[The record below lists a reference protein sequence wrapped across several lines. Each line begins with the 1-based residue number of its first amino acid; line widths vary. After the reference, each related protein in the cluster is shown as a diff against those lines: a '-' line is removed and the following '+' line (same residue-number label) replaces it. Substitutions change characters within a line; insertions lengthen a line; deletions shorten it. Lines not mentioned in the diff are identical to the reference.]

1 MRRKFKKYI
10 IKPLF
15 IFSAAFS
22 VLIFSTVIYVGNSF
36 PDNYTVNEGSTLNLE
51 TKLPVSIKYDDTTVL
66 KAKDSSSLKKFNAK
80 INLLGFVPAKNVNV
94 AVVSKNQVVLGGEAF
109 GIKLY
114 TNGVLVVDVDV
125 VDTEKGNRSPAADA
139 GIKPGDYI
147 LTVAGKKVQTNE
159 DVAKIVEQS
168 GGKELAVLIMRD
180 NRQLTVMLKPEISYL
195 TGKYKAGVWVKD
207 SGAGIGTLTFHS
219 PVLGITCGLGH
230 GISDSETG
238 KILTINSGE
247 LVPAEIFGIEMG
259 KSGSPGELKGK
270 FKDGTL
276 GKLITNTET
285 GVYASKDV
293 ELNGEKLVE
302 IAYKQEIK
310 TGSAEIITTVDGESG
325 PETFKCEIEKISYS
339 GSITKNML
347 IKITDPALIDKTGG
361 IVQGMSGSPIIQ
373 NGKLIGAVTHVLV
386 DDPTKGYAIFAENM
400 LETAQSVSEQ
410 QLKEAS

>member
-15 IFSAAFS
+15 LFTAAVSVLVFSA
-22 VLIFSTVIYVGNSF
+22 VVYVDSSF
-36 PDNYTVNEGSTLNLE
+36 PDGFTVNEGADINPE
-51 TKLPVSIKYDDTTVL
+51 TKLPVSIKYDETAVL
-66 KAKDSSSLKKFNAK
+66 KAKDSSSLKKYNAR
-80 INLLGFVPAKNVNV
+80 INILGIVPAKNVNV
-94 AVVSKNQVVLGGEAF
+94 SVVSKNQVVLGGEAF

-114 TNGVLVVDVDV
+114 TDGVLVVDVDV
-125 VDTEKGNRSPAADA
+125 VDTEKGNKSPAADA

-147 LTVAGKKVQTNE
+147 ITVAGEKVQTNE

-168 GGKELAVLIMRD
+168 GGKELAILIMRD
-180 NRQLTVMLKPEISYL
+180 NRQLTVILKPEISYL

-230 GISDSETG
+230 GISDGETG

-247 LVPAEIFGIEMG
+247 LVPAEIFGVEIG
-259 KSGSPGELKGK
+259 KSGDPGELKGK
-270 FKDGTL
+270 FAQGTVGQL
-276 GKLITNTET
+276 LYNCET
-285 GVYASKDV
+285 GVYAKENREITEES
-293 ELNGEKLVE
+293 LVD

-310 TGSAEIITTVDGESG
+310 TGPAKIITTIDGESG
-325 PETFKCEIEKISYS
+325 PQYFDCEIKKISYS
-339 GSITKNML
+339 GSVTKNML
-347 IKITDPALIDKTGG
+347 VEITDKALINKTGG

-400 LETAQSVSEQ
+400 LETAQSVVEQ
-410 QLKEAS
+410 QSKEAS

>member
-386 DDPTKGYAIFAENM
+386 DDPTKGYGIFAENM
-400 LETAQSVSEQ
+400 LETAQSVSQQ
-410 QLKEAS
+410 QLKDAS